1 MIVKRP
7 LPFSENEFRAAKIKE
22 LEERVIGINLL
33 NGHLTDWFNEFQHI
47 FFHLMESVMTIREET
62 SKNIGYF
69 KRISNYLVFIYLDFD
84 LIFFTFDGEVFH
96 EENSGDRCKESR
108 KERL

>member
-1 MIVKRP
+1 
-7 LPFSENEFRAAKIKE
+7 
-22 LEERVIGINLL
+22 
-33 NGHLTDWFNEFQHI
+33 
-47 FFHLMESVMTIREET
+47 MTIREET

-84 LIFFTFDGEVFH
+84 LIFFTFDEEVFH

-108 KERL
+108 KERLYNQMKIETSHGRVEILLTRFQKP